1 MKYLL
6 NVNQCD
12 MEVIMKEIIYKPI
25 GLIHSPYKNMA
36 PFQPMENDT
45 NGPFV
50 LELMPEYET
59 ALQDLE
65 YFRYIIVL
73 FHIDRAKGYNGSN
86 VAHPPSLSGGTVGL
100 FASRSPNRPNPI
112 GLDVAK
118 LLRIEKNMIYTSG
131 LSALDGTPLID
142 VKPYTKKDS
151 KSDPGIGLTNGH

>member
-1 MKYLL
+1 
-6 NVNQCD
+6 
-12 MEVIMKEIIYKPI
+12 MKEIIYKPI
-25 GLIHSPYKNMA
+25 GLIHSPYKNLA
-36 PFQPMENDT
+36 PFQPRENDT

-59 ALQDLE
+59 ALHDLE

-131 LSALDGTPLID
+131 LSVLDGTPLID

-151 KSDPGIGLTNGH
+151 KSDPGIGWVKGH